1 MLNKVKSR
9 NNAFGITSAGKK
21 IIILSISLCFCVFMG
36 KSFAQQTP
44 GVKITP
50 ATTPPI
56 KVYEKP
62 QIKKQ
67 IVLPVDSKPTLLPT
81 FETTITTVQWG
92 GQRWWS
98 DGING
103 YSEAIVTMQFNKDK
117 TVSWSKQGLEVV
129 APTPGTYSISN
140 NSITINFSY
149 APYTYTLQ
157 GAYNAATG
165 EITGTYTL
173 VKAPFVNAPSYYI
186 EGTITGTFT
195 LVKK

>member
-1 MLNKVKSR
+1 MKKIFLLLYFCVSVA
-9 NNAFGITSAGKK
+9 NAF
-21 IIILSISLCFCVFMG
+21 
-36 KSFAQQTP
+36 AQVTP

-50 ATTPPI
+50 ASTPPV

-67 IVLPVDSKPTLLPT
+67 IALPVEPKLTPLPS
-81 FETTITTVQWG
+81 FETTITAVQWS
-92 GQRWWS
+92 GQRWWA

-103 YSEAIVTMQFNKDK
+103 YSEAIVSMQFSKDK

-140 NSITINFSY
+140 NSVTINFSY

-157 GAYNAATG
+157 GAYNATAG

-173 VKAPFVNAPSYYI
+173 VKAAYTNAPSYYT

>member
-1 MLNKVKSR
+1 MKKIFLLLYFCVSVA
-9 NNAFGITSAGKK
+9 NAF
-21 IIILSISLCFCVFMG
+21 
-36 KSFAQQTP
+36 AQVTP

-56 KVYEKP
+56 KVYEKQ

-67 IVLPVDSKPTLLPT
+67 IVMPAEPKLTPLPS
-81 FETTITTVQWG
+81 FETIITSVQWS

-98 DGING
+98 DATNG
-103 YSEAIVTMQFNKDK
+103 YSEAIVSMQFNKDK
-117 TVSWSKQGLEVV
+117 TVSWSNQNLEVV
-129 APTPGTYSISN
+129 APTPGTYNISS

-157 GAYNAATG
+157 GAYNATTG

-173 VKAPFVNAPSYYI
+173 VKAAFANAPSYYT
-186 EGTITGTFT
+186 EGTVTGTFT
-195 LVKK
+195 LIKK